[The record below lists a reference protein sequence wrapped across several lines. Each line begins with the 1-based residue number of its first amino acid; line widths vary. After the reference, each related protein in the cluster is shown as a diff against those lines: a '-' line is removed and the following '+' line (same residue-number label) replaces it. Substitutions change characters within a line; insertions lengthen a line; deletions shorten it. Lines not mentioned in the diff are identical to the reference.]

1 MQKIIFVTSDYFRP
15 FTKELQNHQ
24 TSNEAKQVLSNYFVM
39 PAQKNYF
46 VMPEK
51 KNSQKSEEK
60 CNKNSCKFLLQ
71 KLNP

>member
-15 FTKELQNHQ
+15 FTEELQNHQ
-24 TSNEAKQVLSNYFVM
+24 TSNEVKQVLS
-39 PAQKNYF
+39 NYF

-51 KNSQKSEEK
+51 KNSQKSGEK